1 MVIKCA
7 LSNFVYV
14 AIMTPSGADVVS
26 YRSNSL
32 WLPVLFVKIFIL
44 QSAMIKTLN
53 EQVSDKIFKYFD
65 INFLRVTF
73 FK

>member
-14 AIMTPSGADVVS
+14 AIVTPGGADVVS
-26 YRSNSL
+26 YRSL
-32 WLPVLFVKIFIL
+32 WLPVLFVKMYFL

-53 EQVSDKIFKYFD
+53 EQKCLIKY
-65 INFLRVTF
+65 
-73 FK
+73 

>member
-14 AIMTPSGADVVS
+14 AIVTPSGADVVS

-32 WLPVLFVKIFIL
+32 WLPLLFVKIFFL

-53 EQVSDKIFKYFD
+53 EQKCLIKYVN
-65 INFLRVTF
+65 ILILIS
-73 FK
+73 